1 MEVPDKY
8 INREVILYLRNGRKI
23 KGKITF
29 IFPTFIELDGDRA
42 ISKQM
47 ITAIFLVNKENEKEV
62 EDNE

>member
-1 MEVPDKY
+1 MEIPDKY
-8 INREVILYLRNGRKI
+8 LNREVILYLRTGGKV

-29 IFPTFIELDGDRA
+29 IFPNFIELDGDKA

-47 ITAIFLVNKENEKEV
+47 ITAIFMANKDNEKEV